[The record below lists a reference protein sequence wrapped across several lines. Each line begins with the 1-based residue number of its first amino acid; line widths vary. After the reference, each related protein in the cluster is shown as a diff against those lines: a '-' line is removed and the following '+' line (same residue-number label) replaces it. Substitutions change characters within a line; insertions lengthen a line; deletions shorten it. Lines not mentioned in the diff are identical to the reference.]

1 MSKKKKIDKDE
12 IKEKSF
18 VAYIIK
24 GNRQV
29 IKREVVASKRFRV
42 DDDTYIV
49 KDSCIFYKNIDGILR
64 SVSYYREGNPNPYIF
79 KFKNRGISETDED
92 NELNE
97 FYEKD
102 FYNILAKIKPFS
114 RVVYIYIMTIFTL
127 IGSLMFLIIMI
138 LTRFVFK

>member
-1 MSKKKKIDKDE
+1 MKKRKKKIDKDE
-12 IKEKSF
+12 IEEKSF

-42 DDDTYIV
+42 EDDTYIV

-64 SVSYYREGNPNPYIF
+64 SVSYYREGNPNPYNF
-79 KFKNRGISETDED
+79 KQINKGLTKE
-92 NELNE
+92 ELNE

-114 RVVYIYIMTIFTL
+114 RVVYIYLMSIGVL
-127 IGSLMFLIIMI
+127 ISSLLFLVTMII
-138 LTRFVFK
+138 TRFVL

>member
-1 MSKKKKIDKDE
+1 LGKNKDIDKDE
-12 IKEKSF
+12 IQEKSF
-18 VAYIIK
+18 VAYIVK

-42 DDDTYIV
+42 QDDTYIV
-49 KDSCIFYKNIDGILR
+49 KDECIFYKNIEGVLR
-64 SVSYYREGNPNPYIF
+64 SVSYYREGNPNPYNF
-79 KFKNRGISETDED
+79 KDINKGLSETDEN

-114 RVVYIYIMTIFTL
+114 KVVYVLIISIFVMGL
-127 IGSLMFLIIMI
+127 NLAFLISMI
-138 LTRFVFK
+138 LKELVF

>member
-1 MSKKKKIDKDE
+1 MGKNKDIDKDE
-12 IKEKSF
+12 IQEKSF
-18 VAYIIK
+18 VAYIVK

-42 DDDTYIV
+42 QDDTYIV
-49 KDSCIFYKNIDGILR
+49 KDECIFYKNIEGVLR
-64 SVSYYREGNPNPYIF
+64 SVSYYREGNPNPYNF
-79 KFKNRGISETDED
+79 KDINKGLSETDEN

-114 RVVYIYIMTIFTL
+114 KVVYVLIISIFVMGL
-127 IGSLMFLIIMI
+127 NLAFLISMI
-138 LTRFVFK
+138 LKELVF

>member
-1 MSKKKKIDKDE
+1 LRKKKKIDKDE
-12 IKEKSF
+12 IEEKSF
-18 VAYIIK
+18 IAYIIK

-49 KDSCIFYKNIDGILR
+49 KDDCIFYKNIEGVLR
-64 SVSYYREGNPNPYIF
+64 SVSYYREGNPNPYFF
-79 KFKNRGISETDED
+79 KFKNKGLSEE
-92 NELNE
+92 ELND

-127 IGSLMFLIIMI
+127 ISSLLFMVFMI
-138 LTRFVFK
+138 LTRFVF